1 MCSGAQRWTDAGCV
15 RLNRQQEAANLATF
29 LHTNRASSVM
39 LSGVDKVTR
48 VANTSSEGSQQEYC
62 YRYQSEL
69 LARYFHAR
77 NKPTNEFV
85 ETITG

>member
-1 MCSGAQRWTDAGCV
+1 
-15 RLNRQQEAANLATF
+15 
-29 LHTNRASSVM
+29 M
-39 LSGVDKVTR
+39 LSGVDKVTQ
-48 VANTSSEGSQQEYC
+48 VANTSSEGSQQEHC

-69 LARYFHAR
+69 LARHFHAR